1 MPNARRVIF
10 SSYVVPTQS
19 VELEEDSIRKTEF
32 MASPGKTLGG
42 KGIATIN
49 ATQWNDG
56 WTSMMHSQVNWEDL
70 DDNTDTTGNWWED
83 AFDMWGGIFTVT
95 SSGIKLTVDTSPL
108 AFLYI
113 RNIDPRA
120 REIHVALDGGT
131 NYYID
136 VPAGGSLHLRGDGT
150 QLLCSEVYV
159 ETTSGTADIEYIL
172 AQE

>member
-1 MPNARRVIF
+1 MPEARRVMF
-10 SSYVVPTQS
+10 SSYVIPTQS
-19 VELEEDSIRKTEF
+19 VEMEEDAIRHTEF
-32 MASPGKTLGG
+32 NSTVGKTLGG
-42 KGIATIN
+42 KGTATIN

-83 AFDMWGGIFTVT
+83 AFDSWGGVFTVT
-95 SSGIKLTVDTSPL
+95 STGVKLTTDASPL

-113 RNIDPRA
+113 RVIDPSA

-136 VPAGGSLHLRGDGT
+136 VAPGGSLHLRGDGT
-150 QLLCSEVYV
+150 QLLCNEVYV
-159 ETTSGTADIEYIL
+159 KTDAGNTDIEYII